1 MHRSRSLAAFAVTVG
16 RDRSVADLLGLQAR
30 EVRSARREV
39 GVETARSAADTLLN
53 APAAADAGPR
63 TAWSEELDAAL
74 SAGWREG
81 VDLHAL
87 AERLG
92 MDVASV
98 VTRLKDLSTQGVLRG
113 AGTPPRR
120 GRHRKQDNGT
130 PPPPRPA
137 EPAARPRT
145 RRRPAPQGT
154 TSGTGTAESWAE
166 WESQLAPVPED
177 PPAREAGGLVL
188 EGVVCPPYQYGY

>member
-1 MHRSRSLAAFAVTVG
+1 MG

-39 GVETARSAADTLLN
+39 GVETARSAADHLLN
-53 APAAADAGPR
+53 APAAGAEGAG
-63 TAWSEELDAAL
+63 TVWSEELDAAL

-87 AERLG
+87 AARLG

-98 VTRLKDLSTQGVLRG
+98 VTRLKDLSTQGILRG
-113 AGTPPRR
+113 DGTPTSR
-120 GRHRKQDNGT
+120 GRHRKQANGT
-130 PPPPRPA
+130 PPRPA
-137 EPAARPRT
+137 GPTTQTRARAQSQPQ
-145 RRRPAPQGT
+145 PQPQGQPQPQPREQPAGQGMT
-154 TSGTGTAESWAE
+154 ESWAE
-166 WESQLAPVPED
+166 WESQLTPERER
-177 PPAREAGGLVL
+177 PPAQEISGLVL